1 MTRKRYTQA
10 INEALHEEMARDP
23 KTILFGEDVALAV
36 FGDTRGLLAAFGPER
51 VRNTPICE
59 ATIAGMAV
67 GAAAAGYRV
76 IVHMLFSNFIYTGFD
91 AIANQMAKL
100 RLMTGGQIDLPITV
114 LAVYGGGAS
123 QAAQH
128 SDSNHPVLMNLGG
141 VDVLVPATP
150 ADAKG
155 MLKTAIRNNRP
166 SFFLQASGLG
176 AINGDVPDG
185 EHLQPLGRAAVVREG
200 RHVSLISV
208 GSMIRATQNA
218 AKQLEKNGIDAEILD
233 VRSLIPLDEDAIV
246 ASVVR
251 TGRAVVVDE
260 ARDSCSAA
268 SQIAAVIADK
278 GFSALRAPVKRVTV
292 DNMSMP
298 YAPNAEAA
306 VFPNADDIVRAASS
320 ICQPESVQA

>member
-1 MTRKRYTQA
+1 MTKIRYTQA
-10 INEALHEEMARDP
+10 VNEALHEEMERDP

-36 FGDTRGLLAAFGPER
+36 FGDTRGLLDKFGPQR

-76 IVHMLFSNFIYTGFD
+76 IAHMLFSNFIYTGFD

-128 SDSNHPVLMNLGG
+128 SDANHPVLMNLGG
-141 VDVLVPATP
+141 IDVLVPATP

-155 MLKTAIRNNRP
+155 MLKTAIRSNRP
-166 SFFLQASGLG
+166 SFFLEASGLG
-176 AINGDVPDG
+176 AVGGDVPDG
-185 EHLQPLGRAAVVREG
+185 EHLVPLGKAARPKEG
-200 RHVSLISV
+200 SDVTLISV
-208 GSMIRATQNA
+208 GSMIRATHSA
-218 AKQLEKNGIDAEILD
+218 AKKLAAIGVDAEIID
-233 VRSLIPLDEDAIV
+233 VRSLVPLDEKTIV
-246 ASVVR
+246 ASVMK
-251 TGRAVVVDE
+251 TGRAVVIDE
-260 ARDSCSAA
+260 ARDMCSAA

-278 GFSALRAPVKRVTV
+278 GFAGLRAPVRRVTV
-292 DNMSMP
+292 NNSSMP

-306 VFPNADDIVRAASS
+306 IFPNADDIVRAAAS
-320 ICQPESVQA
+320 ICQREVA